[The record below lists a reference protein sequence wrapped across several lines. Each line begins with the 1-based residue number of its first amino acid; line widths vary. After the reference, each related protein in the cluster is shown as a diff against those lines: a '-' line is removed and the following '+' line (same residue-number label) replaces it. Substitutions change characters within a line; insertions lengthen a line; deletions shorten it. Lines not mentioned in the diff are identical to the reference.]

1 MQPNRILLAGFVFV
15 CSLIVVAPCP
25 AQDDHAKTQ
34 IVYTGK
40 LMGYFRAP
48 SFQPGN
54 AARGCP
60 ASVNSAAAIKFQAVR
75 DNNRDAV
82 LVATGDNFAPQLE
95 GRIFSPVPDR
105 STSKVPYDDYL
116 PGNKELYYWNETK
129 IAGVTQGNWIFY
141 KDLDNHPDLKA
152 RLALGTAT
160 IPTDNVG
167 CFLAASRF
175 AAIVPGKHDFY
186 FGVERLRQLARFMA
200 SLTPTDL
207 PGVYL
212 PPDYRP
218 PQMLG
223 ANLVI
228 KTSRTQAPSP
238 VTPKPGSKWPD
249 GSSVRLGDGKSV
261 YPWFSSAVNVKITS
275 PESAEIKKAIEDWF
289 GKNPN
294 PTLHDLETFFQAPP
308 AVTGDAKDAKE
319 AWEKLGKVAHG
330 LKEIKVCPTND
341 FNEVGKG
348 CVGGWKAVAKPK
360 GAVSF
365 KSGQIIYTISIPPN
379 PDKPWVEDTKVPT
392 FEPGRNYGLCQTK
405 TEKKEQTE
413 PAEPDIET
421 GCQTFSVYRPFL
433 SFPRGVVSATGTN
446 YTDPEPFVVV
456 PNANPKREVA
466 IFGVVDPNITQQIGA
481 LNYTWRNDDQTL
493 KSGLSA
499 EDPAEALKQQL
510 EYFDVWY
517 KATHA
522 GRDFDGLKILLAQMS
537 PPQAKVLAARFNKF
551 QLVVA
556 EADEQQATSE
566 VNLST
571 EWNKD
576 LSASALIAVP
586 APYFSPNYFNP
597 NLKDEVVEGKVHFGM
612 VEADRVSDKWKLQSR
627 EISPLD
633 VNAKLLSDD
642 DVANAMRPALK
653 YCVDEKF
660 SKSKKD
666 PATGFLTWIYPLKP
680 AETVKLATLC
690 AMRQQLRADVAMIQ
704 KRDRFAR
711 VPLGTTDPQQILDH
725 LIWKG
730 DFLTLMYVPGSALK
744 KALDLSTKYDNEDND
759 NLSLSDQKNR
769 GLESI
774 GIVQQGKDYIINEKP
789 LEDKT
794 IYAVATTDFI
804 AAGDTGY
811 PDLAA
816 AALDPKTRASQFPS
830 LLQPISGLVCGRIDP
845 AQANQN
851 CLAAVP
857 RDSYLDSIMVSAA
870 PAPRPAG
877 FGSKFWNLFPL
888 KFADK
893 VQPAKNVSD
902 DLNQRVQRRPIWM
915 LSLKNSSFSFNG
927 LNNNDTDISIDN
939 KYGGNSTSGVNTHE
953 NHTIIVGLDLRGV
966 RSTHNFDWFAG
977 MGIDYKTNSTDT
989 SSLAPHVT
997 QSTNRLTSDLGF
1009 LWNLSGGR
1017 SAVRWGPVFTV
1028 RAETQLAPPF
1038 TKFDLNST
1046 NTTTGRTDQFKIPR
1060 GRSVMVMPRFG
1071 LRHQNRTNMFEAGY
1085 EIGKE
1090 YNVLMGYKFVTN
1102 GTSVTCTPQANKSL
1116 DKCIKDGIKAGTITK
1131 DSQVFPAHRD
1141 RPRTGFYW
1149 KWNASIPLNDKLK
1162 FELSD
1167 EGDWYFADP
1176 RMDLLTDTR
1185 LRDIFKSSLKFTVF
1199 PNFTIGPSLNLLLYR
1214 NQKGLDE
1221 KFQPIGGD
1229 FLSQKT
1235 FGFEA
1240 SYSFNWFNRREA
1252 GVQIRNKP

>member
-1 MQPNRILLAGFVFV
+1 
-15 CSLIVVAPCP
+15 
-25 AQDDHAKTQ
+25 
-34 IVYTGK
+34 
-40 LMGYFRAP
+40 
-48 SFQPGN
+48 
-54 AARGCP
+54 
-60 ASVNSAAAIKFQAVR
+60 
-75 DNNRDAV
+75 
-82 LVATGDNFAPQLE
+82 
-95 GRIFSPVPDR
+95 
-105 STSKVPYDDYL
+105 
-116 PGNKELYYWNETK
+116 
-129 IAGVTQGNWIFY
+129 
-141 KDLDNHPDLKA
+141 
-152 RLALGTAT
+152 
-160 IPTDNVG
+160 
-167 CFLAASRF
+167 
-175 AAIVPGKHDFY
+175 
-186 FGVERLRQLARFMA
+186 
-200 SLTPTDL
+200 
-207 PGVYL
+207 
-212 PPDYRP
+212 
-218 PQMLG
+218 
-223 ANLVI
+223 
-228 KTSRTQAPSP
+228 
-238 VTPKPGSKWPD
+238 
-249 GSSVRLGDGKSV
+249 
-261 YPWFSSAVNVKITS
+261 
-275 PESAEIKKAIEDWF
+275 
-289 GKNPN
+289 
-294 PTLHDLETFFQAPP
+294 
-308 AVTGDAKDAKE
+308 
-319 AWEKLGKVAHG
+319 
-330 LKEIKVCPTND
+330 
-341 FNEVGKG
+341 
-348 CVGGWKAVAKPK
+348 VAKPK

-379 PDKPWVEDTKVPT
+379 PDKPWVKDTKVPT

-405 TEKKEQTE
+405 TDKKEQTE
-413 PAEPDIET
+413 PAEPNIEP

-456 PNANPKREVA
+456 PNADPKREVA
-466 IFGVVDPNITQQIGA
+466 IFGVVDPNITQQIGV
-481 LNYTWRNDDQTL
+481 LNYTWLNEDLTL

-517 KATHA
+517 KATHE
-522 GRDFDGLKILLAQMS
+522 GGDFDGLKILLAQMS

-566 VNLST
+566 VKLST

-586 APYFSPNYFNP
+586 APYFSPNYVNP
-597 NLKDEVVEGKVHFGM
+597 NLKEEVVEGKVHFGM

-633 VNAKLLSDD
+633 VNAKLMSDD
-642 DVANAMRPALK
+642 DVANAIRPALK
-653 YCVDEKF
+653 YCVDAKF
-660 SKSKKD
+660 SEKD
-666 PATGFLTWIYPLKP
+666 PATGFLKYPLKA

-690 AMRQQLRADVAMIQ
+690 AMRQQLSADVAMIQ

-711 VPLGTTDPQQILDH
+711 VPFGTTDPQQILDH

-730 DFLTLMYVPGSALK
+730 DFLTLVYVPGSALK
-744 KALDLSTKYDNEDND
+744 KALALSTKYDNEDND
-759 NLSLSDQKNR
+759 NLSLSDQKLR
-769 GLESI
+769 GLEYI
-774 GIVQQGKDYIINEKP
+774 GIVKPDQDYVINEKP
-789 LEDKT
+789 LDDKT
-794 IYAVATTDFI
+794 IYSVATTDYI
-804 AAGDTGY
+804 AAGDTAY

-816 AALDPKTRASQFPS
+816 AALNPRTRASQFPNQ
-830 LLQPISGLVCGRIDP
+830 LQPISGLMCGQIDP
-845 AQANQN
+845 AKAKQN

-870 PAPRPAG
+870 PASRPPG

-902 DLNQRVQRRPIWM
+902 NLNQRVHGRPIWM
-915 LSLKNSSFSFNG
+915 LSLKNFSFSFNG

-997 QSTNRLTSDLGF
+997 QSTNRLTTDLGF

-1017 SAVRWGPVFTV
+1017 SAVRWGPVFTL

-1038 TKFDLNST
+1038 TRFDLSSSNP
-1046 NTTTGRTDQFKIPR
+1046 TTGLTDQLEIPR

-1071 LRHQNRTNMFEAGY
+1071 LRHQNRTNMFEAGF
-1085 EIGKE
+1085 EKGKE
-1090 YNVLMGYKFVTN
+1090 FNVLMGYEFVTN

-1131 DSQVFPAHRD
+1131 DSQVFSAHRD
-1141 RPRTGFYW
+1141 RPRSGFYW
-1149 KWNASIPLNDKLK
+1149 KWNASIPLHEKVKL
-1162 FELSD
+1162 ELSD
-1167 EGDWYFADP
+1167 EGDWYFADR

-1185 LRDIFKSSLKFTVF
+1185 FRDIFKSSLKFQVF
-1199 PNFTIGPSLNLLLYR
+1199 PNFSIGPKLDLLLYR
-1214 NQKGLDE
+1214 NQKALDSSV
-1221 KFQPIGGD
+1221 KLMGVQKDLDLKPIGGD

-1240 SYSFNWFNRREA
+1240 SYSFNWSNRRES
-1252 GVQIRNKP
+1252 GVQLKNKP